1 MSSCSLEFD
10 AGTLVIRGDEE
21 ALDCIVHE
29 IRQDSRINAWRAP
42 AGAYADI
49 MRKLYKH
56 GISVEDHAKDYSKLP
71 DLKLHNNWIPMK
83 HQAEAIA
90 AWREAQCR
98 GVAVMPTGS
107 GKTFLAMLAI
117 NLLKRSTIIIVPTID
132 LLQQWAS
139 ILEQNFQCKIG
150 MLGGG
155 SKEILPITV
164 STYDSA
170 VMQMEFIGNR
180 FGFQIFDECHHL
192 PGPVN
197 RTAASMCLAPY
208 RLGLTATP
216 EREDG
221 GEELYRDLL
230 GKIVYYAHIDELE
243 GSVLAPYETRRI
255 SVELS
260 PEEQQ
265 EYTLAR
271 QKYVSFIRAMGINFQ
286 ERDAWNRFIA
296 LCARRPG
303 GREVM
308 AAYRKQRMIA
318 QCSRAKLQV
327 LWQIIRTHPA
337 ARTLIFTADN
347 DTAYQIGE
355 ALCLPVLTHKTKASE
370 RKFFLEQFRS
380 GAYPVLVTSKV
391 LNEGVDVP
399 EANIGIV
406 VSGSGSTREHVQRLG
421 RILRKSGDG
430 KEAVL
435 YELVSAGTGEMN
447 VSERRRNHRAYQ
459 PWNFRKKNRG
469 GTGSC

>member
-1 MSSCSLEFD
+1 MSSCRLEFD
-10 AGTLVIRGDEE
+10 AGTLIVRGDQE
-21 ALDCIVHE
+21 ALDHIIHE
-29 IRQDSRINAWRAP
+29 IRQDSRINACRAP
-42 AGAYADI
+42 ASAYADI
-49 MRKLYKH
+49 MRKLYKQ
-56 GISVEDHAKDYSKLP
+56 GITVQDHARNYPELP
-71 DLKLHNNWIPMK
+71 DLKLCNDWIPMK
-83 HQAEAIA
+83 HQAQAIA
-90 AWREAQCR
+90 AWREEHCR
-98 GVAVMPTGS
+98 GIAVMPTGS

-117 NLLKRSTIIIVPTID
+117 NLIKRATLIVVPTID

-139 ILEQNFQCKIG
+139 VLESNFQCKIG

-155 SKEILPITV
+155 SKEILPVTV

-170 VMQMEFIGNR
+170 VLQMEYIGNR
-180 FGFQIFDECHHL
+180 FGLLIFDECHHL

-221 GEELYRDLL
+221 GEELYRDLV

-255 SVELS
+255 QVELS

-303 GREVM
+303 GRDVM
-308 AAYRKQRMIA
+308 AAYRKQRSIA
-318 QCSRAKLQV
+318 RCSKAKLQV
-327 LWQIIRTHPA
+327 LWQIIRNHPE

-355 ALCLPVLTHKTKASE
+355 ALCLPVLTHKTKAAE

-380 GAYPVLVTSKV
+380 GTFPVLVTSKV

-406 VSGSGSTREHVQRLG
+406 VSGSASTREHVQRLG
-421 RILRKSGDG
+421 RILRKSGNG

-435 YELVSAGTGEMN
+435 YELVSAGTSEMS

-459 PWNFRKKNRG
+459 PWQFRKNSRG
-469 GTGSC
+469 GTH